1 MPRGKLSKKEGV
13 GRPPLKEDLANRS
26 HMFAFVFFHLRF
38 SVLNFITLGHLHQT
52 ESSFPS
58 LLRN

>member
-1 MPRGKLSKKEGV
+1 MPHGKLKGGGKDC
-13 GRPPLKEDLANRS
+13 PLKDNLANRS
-26 HMFAFVFFHLRF
+26 HMFPFVFLLPF

-52 ESSFPS
+52 ESFS